1 MRRMM
6 ALGAVAF
13 LALGTAASAQTPAGF
28 RGEFLGTYGQLETK
42 FMQLTTAIPRDKYDW
57 KPNKDVRSF
66 CEVFMHIAIDN
77 YLLGGAVGLTMKPE
91 MQGTNA
97 EKCPADKAA
106 AGAAMKESFAA
117 FRAAVIAMKDA
128 DLEGKFTLFGSS
140 QTKRAWLLSTAEH
153 AGEHLGQLIAYS
165 RMNNIVPPWSK

>member
-6 ALGAVAF
+6 ALGAI
-13 LALGTAASAQTPAGF
+13 ALLTIGAEAAAQSPAGF
-28 RGEFLGTYGQLETK
+28 RGEFLASFGQLESK

-66 CEVFMHIAIDN
+66 CEVFMHVTLDN
-77 YLLGGAVGLTMKPE
+77 YVLGESVGLVMKPE
-91 MQGTNA
+91 MKGPNP

-117 FRAAVIAMKDA
+117 FRAAVLAMKDS
-128 DLEGKFTLFGSS
+128 DLEGKFTAFGST
-140 QTKRAWLLSTAEH
+140 QTKRAWLLATAEH
-153 AGEHLGQLIAYS
+153 AGEHLGQLIAYA